1 MKIDTFIS
9 DHVTFRKES
18 LLKSDFEKLQTT
30 LSTRLND
37 KSVLV
42 IGGAGTI
49 GSSYVKA
56 ILKFKIQKLV
66 VVDINEHSMTQLK
79 RDLRSSKEY
88 HRPVEFITYQIN
100 FNDRVFE
107 DVFLYQGP
115 FDIVANFA
123 QLKHLANE
131 NDLLSVET
139 IIENNIFRTRKLLE
153 LLYETPP
160 KHFFCISP
168 AMRVNPFSI
177 MSAGNKLLED
187 LIMAYSDR
195 LPIITA
201 RLANVAFS
209 NGSLL
214 SGFLER
220 FNKKQHLTCPIGVSR
235 SYISPKESGEFCL
248 IATIM
253 GESGDIFFPKLD
265 ESGGSIT
272 FDQIAIDL
280 IRSQG
285 FEPDVCHSA
294 MEAKRKALMLNDQ
307 SAAYP
312 VYFFET
318 DTSSEK
324 AINEFYTEKERL
336 DNDSFI
342 NLGVVKNSKKRSIEE
357 VDEIIDQ
364 LRELFESQNVSIS
377 EIIEVLKDYLPNL
390 ENPEPE
396 KGCVIP
402 NKIIN

>member
-1 MKIDTFIS
+1 
-9 DHVTFRKES
+9 
-18 LLKSDFEKLQTT
+18 
-30 LSTRLND
+30 
-37 KSVLV
+37 LV

-49 GSSYVKA
+49 GSSYIKA
-56 ILKFKIQKLV
+56 ILKYRINKLV
-66 VVDINEHSMTQLK
+66 VVDINEHSLTQLK
-79 RDLRSSKEY
+79 RDLRNSKEY

-100 FNDRVFE
+100 VNDRVFE

-139 IIENNIFRTRKLLE
+139 IIENNIFGTRKLLE
-153 LLYETPP
+153 ILYETPP
-160 KHFFCISP
+160 KHFFSIAP
-168 AMRVNPFSI
+168 ALNVNTFSI
-177 MSAGNKLLED
+177 MGASNKLMED

-220 FNKKQHLTCPIGVSR
+220 FNKKQHLTCPIGVSK

-253 GESGDIFFPKLD
+253 GASGDIFFPKLD
-265 ESGGSIT
+265 ESVDSIT

-285 FEPDVCHSA
+285 FEPDVCHSED
-294 MEAKRKALMLNDQ
+294 EAR
-307 SAAYP
+307 
-312 VYFFET
+312 
-318 DTSSEK
+318 EK
-324 AINEFYTEKERL
+324 AASLRPRGT
-336 DNDSFI
+336 
-342 NLGVVKNSKKRSIEE
+342 KREAT
-357 VDEIIDQ
+357 
-364 LRELFESQNVSIS
+364 SQQ
-377 EIIEVLKDYLPNL
+377 
-390 ENPEPE
+390 
-396 KGCVIP
+396 
-402 NKIIN
+402 